1 MDSADRAGGFGVAK
15 RDIAYGR
22 VFRKLC
28 VFGEE
33 SLDAGELVRACRR
46 AFLDNLKGVADAD
59 LRLLYNA
66 IDEDNTGVVALED
79 FARFAKKIR
88 GRLFDVQVAR
98 PEPPAPATRE
108 SRVSARDRA
117 AGRKPSCAAS
127 GRSSRAGAGHLASM
141 TPIGARASRSRGSST
156 SSTRR
161 VRPWTELI

>member
-98 PEPPAPATRE
+98 PEPPAPEPRA
-108 SRVSARDRA
+108 SRVSASDRA
-117 AGRKPSCAAS
+117 
-127 GRSSRAGAGHLASM
+127 RAEAILGLS
-141 TPIGARASRSRGSST
+141 
-156 SSTRR
+156 
-161 VRPWTELI
+161 LIHI

>member
-1 MDSADRAGGFGVAK
+1 MARAAALFEHIARRVDMDSADRAGGFGVAK

-79 FARFAKKIR
+79 FASFAKKIR

-108 SRVSARDRA
+108 SRVSASDRA
-117 AGRKPSCAAS
+117 RAEAILGRL
-127 GRSSRAGAGHLASM
+127 GEVV
-141 TPIGARASRSRGSST
+141 ASRGGSSGFDDA
-156 SSTRR
+156 
-161 VRPWTELI
+161 P